1 MRERER
7 EKAGVELVYR
17 GQYRGAASQHQ
28 PSTGDRPGHQ
38 PASSASNPQHKALRG
53 SMAGLSSVKLP
64 DYTTHPH
71 LCQSVREWRQ
81 KITPNITNI
90 PLSSCRQ
97 GSSPSEGYVR
107 SEGVEQEG
115 DIKECSQVSRA
126 DVRHPRLHHEHPL
139 SPRIISL
146 SPVNTGL
153 WSRPWPHE
161 AASSQED
168 NATHL

>member
-1 MRERER
+1 
-7 EKAGVELVYR
+7 
-17 GQYRGAASQHQ
+17 
-28 PSTGDRPGHQ
+28 
-38 PASSASNPQHKALRG
+38 
-53 SMAGLSSVKLP
+53 MAGLSSVKLP
-64 DYTTHPH
+64 DSTTPPQLP
-71 LCQSVREWRQ
+71 LCQSGPEWRQ
-81 KITPNITNI
+81 FNPKYHKYPPQLL
-90 PLSSCRQ
+90 PLGKFQQLS
-97 GSSPSEGYVR
+97 YVR
-107 SEGVEQEG
+107 SEGVGQEG

-126 DVRHPRLHHEHPL
+126 DVPHPPLHHEHPL